1 MAERKRLFIE
11 KFYGPDE
18 TSRGCGCSGA
28 GLNVP
33 SSYPCSPLLLA
44 VDGAADAAPAPHAEA
59 ADGVADEVPAP
70 HAEAADDMS
79 ADEVPASHDEAA
91 DDASAD
97 EVVGRR
103 AVEQGESFVRDA
115 VSRCFLHG
123 ARAARWLWW
132 PDALPQ
138 SARG

>member
-33 SSYPCSPLLLA
+33 SSYPCSRLLLA
-44 VDGAADAAPAPHAEA
+44 VDGAAD
-59 ADGVADEVPAP
+59 EVPAP
-70 HAEAADDMS
+70 HAGAADDMS
-79 ADEVPASHDEAA
+79 ADEGPASHDEAA

>member
-18 TSRGCGCSGA
+18 TSRGCGCNGA

-44 VDGAADAAPAPHAEA
+44 VDGA
-59 ADGVADEVPAP
+59 
-70 HAEAADDMS
+70 

>member
-44 VDGAADAAPAPHAEA
+44 VAG
-59 ADGVADEVPAP
+59 
-70 HAEAADDMS
+70 AADDMS
-79 ADEVPASHDEAA
+79 ADEGPASHDEAA

-123 ARAARWLWW
+123 ARAACWLWW

-138 SARG
+138 SARDWRVPFLAVRLF